1 MKHHVPLTVL
11 NFYMAALYNHVFCF
25 IVFYLIYRAFTQ
37 HVLLGEYCFKLY
49 LSLYTEWTDML
60 IDDWT

>member
-49 LSLYTEWTDML
+49 LSLYTE
-60 IDDWT
+60 